1 MTEFLWNIFELAV
14 TFFEEFVIIHFIC
27 SFLGHDFSTPKG
39 KIIYVSGSLV
49 GVVIVT
55 FLTHYIYNDMWLG
68 AAYMA
73 YWLLFALLF
82 LKGKLIIKLFAVLL
96 ANVIIFFSSS
106 VISSSIS
113 AIFKSEISALL
124 YQNSYIRI
132 LMVVMIQLCIFYVCS
147 LILKLVHKD
156 LLQLKK
162 NEWFLIISVFVISF
176 FSLILI
182 RLSMININTDTDSL
196 VYVFAPLLAAEIGIV
211 ALNSMCLYMT
221 IELSE
226 GNRSAEEFKLKTQQ
240 YEHSIQ
246 YAETIRSQ
254 YDEMRSMRHDMKQ
267 HFAVI
272 RQLQLDGKIDEAIR
286 YIDSCVESVA
296 GHEMFIDVGD
306 VFINAILN
314 SKLSIAKSKG
324 IDVMC
329 CAGSDVSGIN
339 AYDLCNLLG
348 NMLDN
353 AIESAQNVSDG
364 KFIEV
369 TIEADDFKFNICVS
383 NSIAKSV
390 LAPNKDLKTTKSDSK
405 THGLGIKTIRSLA
418 KKYNGNA
425 DFYEEGLIFYCH
437 VILYR

>member
-1 MTEFLWNIFELAV
+1 MTDFLWNLFELAV
-14 TFFEEFVIIHFIC
+14 TVFEEFVIIHFIC
-27 SFLGHDFSTPKG
+27 GFLGHDFSIPKG
-39 KIIYVSGSLV
+39 KIKYVSGSLV

-55 FLTHYIYNDMWLG
+55 LLNYRVYNDIWLG

-82 LKGKLIIKLFAVLL
+82 LRGKLIIKLFAVLL
-96 ANVIIFFSSS
+96 ANVIVFFSSS

-132 LMVVMIQLCIFYVCS
+132 LMVVMVQLCIFYVCS
-147 LILKLVHKD
+147 LILKFVNKD
-156 LLQLKK
+156 LLKLKR
-162 NEWFLIISVFVISF
+162 NEWFLILSVFAISF

-182 RLSMININTDTDSL
+182 RLSMININTDANSL
-196 VYVFAPLLAAEIGIV
+196 VYNVALLLAAEIGIV
-211 ALNSMCLYMT
+211 VLNSICLYMT
-221 IELSE
+221 VALSE
-226 GNRSAEEFKLKTQQ
+226 GNRSAEALKSKTQQ

-254 YDEMRSMRHDMKQ
+254 YDEMRSMRHDIKQ

-272 RQLQLDGKIDEAIR
+272 RQLQLDGKIDEAVR

-296 GHEMFIDVGD
+296 GHEMFIDVGN

-324 IDVMC
+324 IEVMC
-329 CAGSDVSGIN
+329 RAGNDVSGIN

-353 AIESAQNVSDG
+353 AIEGSQNVSDG

-369 TIEADDFKFNICVS
+369 TIESDDFKYNICVS
-383 NSIAKSV
+383 NSIAESV
-390 LAPNKDLKTTKSDSK
+390 LAANKDLKTSKSDGK
-405 THGLGIKTIRSLA
+405 THGLGIKTICSLA
-418 KKYNGNA
+418 RKYNGNA

-437 VILYR
+437 VILYK